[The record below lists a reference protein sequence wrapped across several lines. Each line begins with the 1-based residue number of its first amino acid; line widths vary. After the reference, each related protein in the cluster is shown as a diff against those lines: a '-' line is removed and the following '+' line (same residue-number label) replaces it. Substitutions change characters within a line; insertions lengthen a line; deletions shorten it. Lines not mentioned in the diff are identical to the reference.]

1 MEKDKKTTSFFVMS
15 ELAFNDDNMYIDT
28 EDFFKQKFI
37 ESFEWF
43 KSAKKEEKDFH
54 YPLLLSK
61 FKNKNFDLIDFLNS
75 KLLKFDHKFAK
86 SLNLYDCI
94 SPRCFSSDTEFVKE
108 LLKFFINNEICFFVI
123 SKTYHS
129 ISHIDISFKVSDFFT
144 QYEAIECLTDNK
156 SISYKNHK
164 K

>member
-1 MEKDKKTTSFFVMS
+1 MKKTTSIFIMS
-15 ELAFNDDNMYIDT
+15 ELAFNDDNIYKDT

-37 ESFEWF
+37 EAYEFF
-43 KSAKKEEKDFH
+43 KLVEDKKKHFQ

-61 FKNKNFDLIDFLNS
+61 FKNKNFDLIDFLS
-75 KLLKFDHKFAK
+75 TALIKFDYNFAK

-94 SPRCFSSDTEFVKE
+94 SPRCFSSDTEFGKE
-108 LLKFFINNEICFFVI
+108 VLKFLINNEICFFVI
-123 SKTYHS
+123 SKAYHS
-129 ISHIDISFKVSDFFT
+129 ISHIDISFKVSDFHT
-144 QYEAIECLTDNK
+144 QFEAIECLTDNK